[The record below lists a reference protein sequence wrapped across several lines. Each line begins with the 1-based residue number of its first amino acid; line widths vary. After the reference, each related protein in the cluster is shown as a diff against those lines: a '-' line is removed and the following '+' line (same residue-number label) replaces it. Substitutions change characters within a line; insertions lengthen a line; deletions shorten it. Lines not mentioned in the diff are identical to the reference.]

1 MAGEFVRKERLDS
14 LERHM
19 QEGFSERLPKQG
31 ISMSEVPRPPAALFD
46 SPFMRACRRE
56 PAPHTPVWLMRQAGR
71 YMESYRQVR
80 ARVSLLELC
89 KTPDLAAEVT
99 VDAVERL
106 GVDAAIIFA
115 DILLILEPMG
125 MQLEFSA
132 GDGPVLH
139 NPLQT
144 AADVE
149 RLREVEEAES
159 LPFVMQ
165 AVRAARAALP
175 PNLPLIGFA
184 GAPFTL
190 ASYMI
195 EGGSSRQYTRT
206 KQFMYTQPQA
216 WHTLMALLSRNAAR
230 YLNAQAAAGAQAAQ
244 LFDSWVGNLSP
255 ADYRAFVLP
264 HSRDV
269 IANVA
274 PGVPVIHFGTGTNAL
289 LELMREAGGDVI
301 GVDFRVELDDAWRR
315 LGDVGIQGNLDPAVL
330 VAQRP
335 YIRQRVQEILR
346 QAAGRAGHVFNLGH
360 GVLPTTP
367 VDNVRALVD
376 EVHEL
381 SARGPS

>member
-1 MAGEFVRKERLDS
+1 MAE
-14 LERHM
+14 
-19 QEGFSERLPKQG
+19 
-31 ISMSEVPRPPAALFD
+31 IAAPPAALSD
-46 SPFMRACRRE
+46 TPFMRACHRE
-56 PAPHTPVWLMRQAGR
+56 KAPYTPVWLMRQAGR
-71 YMESYRQVR
+71 YMESYRKVR
-80 ARVSLLELC
+80 ARVSFLDLC

-139 NPLQT
+139 NPLQS
-144 AADVE
+144 AADVGQ
-149 RLREVEEAES
+149 LQVVDAAES
-159 LPFVMQ
+159 LPFVLQ
-165 AVRAARAALP
+165 AVRTARTALAADV
-175 PNLPLIGFA
+175 PLIGFA

-206 KQFMYTQPQA
+206 KQFMYTLPQA
-216 WHTLMALLSRNAAR
+216 WHALMTLISRSVTR
-230 YLNAQAAAGAQAAQ
+230 YLNAQAAAGAQAVQ

-255 ADYRAFVLP
+255 ADYRTFVLP
-264 HSRDV
+264 YSRDV
-269 IANVA
+269 ISGVS

-301 GVDFRVELDDAWRR
+301 GVDFRVELDEAWQR
-315 LGDVGIQGNLDPAVL
+315 LGDVAIQGNLDPAVL
-330 VAQRP
+330 VAEPP
-335 YIRQRVQEILR
+335 YIRQRAGEILR
-346 QAAGRAGHVFNLGH
+346 QAAGRPGHIFNLGH
-360 GVLPTTP
+360 GILPTTP

-376 EVHEL
+376 AVHEL
-381 SARGPS
+381 SAREPL

>member
-1 MAGEFVRKERLDS
+1 
-14 LERHM
+14 
-19 QEGFSERLPKQG
+19 
-31 ISMSEVPRPPAALFD
+31 MSEVPRPPAALFD
-46 SPFMRACRRE
+46 SPFMRACRQE
-56 PAPHTPVWLMRQAGR
+56 PTPYTPVWLMRQAGR

-80 ARVSLLELC
+80 ARVSFLDLC

-106 GVDAAIIFA
+106 DVDAAIIFA

-125 MQLEFSA
+125 MQLEFSV

-149 RLREVEEAES
+149 RLREVDAAES
-159 LPFVMQ
+159 LSFVIQ
-165 AVRAARAALP
+165 AVHAARAALP
-175 PNLPLIGFA
+175 PDLPLIGFA

-216 WHTLMALLSRNAAR
+216 WHALMALLARSVAR
-230 YLNAQAAAGAQAAQ
+230 YLNAQTAAGAQAVQ

-264 HSRDV
+264 HSRHV

-274 PGVPVIHFGTGTNAL
+274 PGVPVLHFGTGTNAL

-330 VAQRP
+330 VAERP
-335 YIRQRVQEILR
+335 YIRQRVREILR

-360 GVLPTTP
+360 GILPTTP

-376 EVHEL
+376 DVHEL
-381 SARGPS
+381 STREPS

>member
-1 MAGEFVRKERLDS
+1 MPENSAS
-14 LERHM
+14 
-19 QEGFSERLPKQG
+19 
-31 ISMSEVPRPPAALFD
+31 PAAQSD
-46 SPFMRACRRE
+46 TPFMRACRRE
-56 PAPHTPVWLMRQAGR
+56 PVPYTPIWLMRQAGR
-71 YMESYRQVR
+71 YMESYRAVR
-80 ARVSLLELC
+80 ARVSFLDLC

-99 VDAVERL
+99 VNAVERL

-125 MQLEFSA
+125 MCLEFSA

-144 AADVE
+144 ASDVE
-149 RLREVEEAES
+149 RLREVDAVQS
-159 LPFVMQ
+159 LPFVLQ
-165 AVRAARAALP
+165 ATRDARASLAP
-175 PNLPLIGFA
+175 DVPLIGFA

-216 WHTLMALLSRNAAR
+216 WHTLMALLSRSLTR
-230 YLNAQAAAGAQAAQ
+230 YLNAQASAGAQAVQ

-255 ADYRAFVLP
+255 ADYRTFVMP
-264 HSRDV
+264 HSRNV
-269 IANVA
+269 IGGVT

-289 LELMREAGGDVI
+289 LELMREAGGDVL
-301 GVDFRVELDDAWRR
+301 GVDFRVELDDAWQR
-315 LGDVGIQGNLDPAVL
+315 LGGVGIQGNLDPAVL
-330 VAQRP
+330 VAERS
-335 YIRQRVQEILR
+335 YIRQRARQILR

-360 GVLPTTP
+360 GILPTTP

-376 EVHEL
+376 TVHEL
-381 SARGPS
+381 SSRELS

>member
-1 MAGEFVRKERLDS
+1 MTENSAS
-14 LERHM
+14 
-19 QEGFSERLPKQG
+19 
-31 ISMSEVPRPPAALFD
+31 PAALSD
-46 SPFMRACRRE
+46 TPFMRACRRE
-56 PAPHTPVWLMRQAGR
+56 PAPYTPVWLMRQAGR

-80 ARVSLLELC
+80 ARVSFLDLC

-125 MQLEFSA
+125 MHLEFSA

-139 NPLQT
+139 NPLQS

-149 RLREVEEAES
+149 QLQEVDAAES
-159 LPFVMQ
+159 LPFVLQ

-175 PNLPLIGFA
+175 PDVPLIGFA

-195 EGGSSRQYTRT
+195 EGGSSRQFTRT
-206 KQFMYTQPQA
+206 KQFMYTLPQA
-216 WHTLMALLSRNAAR
+216 WHALMALISRSVTR
-230 YLNAQAAAGAQAAQ
+230 YLNAQAAAGAQALQ

-255 ADYRAFVLP
+255 TDYRTFVLP
-264 HSRDV
+264 HSKDV
-269 IANVA
+269 IGGVT

-289 LELMREAGGDVI
+289 LELMREAGGGVM
-301 GVDFRVELDDAWRR
+301 GVDFRVELVDAWRR
-315 LGDVGIQGNLDPAVL
+315 LGDVAIQGNLDPAVL
-330 VAQRP
+330 VAKRP
-335 YIRQRVQEILR
+335 YIRQRAQEILR
-346 QAAGRAGHVFNLGH
+346 QAAGRPGHVFNLGH
-360 GVLPTTP
+360 GILPTTP

-376 EVHEL
+376 HVHES
-381 SARGPS
+381 SAREPS